1 MAYLINFSCKKKYLI
16 NNYKKISDNYLNNNS
31 DNILIENMLFF
42 KYNLKK
48 ICIKF
53 IENRYKYKGIIY
65 NFFYK
70 KIYNNNLLQ
79 IMNFCYD
86 WHKNIS
92 FEYKA
97 IEQIAIESCQKIIN
111 EVPSDIIIQKINEIN
126 YLKLRKYFAID
137 IYYFSSLFKYLTKK
151 EQMLLNELKY
161 YGINLFASDQTKVQ
175 VTLNNEI
182 FFFNLREQEDIIV
195 ILRQFMK
202 IKKIL

>member
-16 NNYKKISDNYLNNNS
+16 NNYKKISDNYLNNN
-31 DNILIENMLFF
+31 NAQMLIENMLFF
-42 KYNLKK
+42 KYNLK
-48 ICIKF
+48 IMYRKF
-53 IENRYKYKGIIY
+53 VENKYKYKYIVY

-92 FEYKA
+92 FESKA
-97 IEQIAIESCQKIIN
+97 INQIAMESCQRIIN
-111 EVPSDIIIQKINEIN
+111 EVPSDIIIQEMNEIN

-151 EQMLLNELKY
+151 EQILLNELKY